1 VVGDHQ
7 CKQFSFTSRQRGGI
21 CHVGAILL
29 PTFIAGPIHNART
42 QHLFSLVSVLII
54 IGSIIIFIRE
64 RERLRPGLVIYSPDD
79 YL

>member
-1 VVGDHQ
+1 MHMVHGVVCSPAVMG
-7 CKQFSFTSRQRGGI
+7 
-21 CHVGAILL
+21 
-29 PTFIAGPIHNART
+29 GPIHNART